1 MPTKSPS
8 SINTEADEINQ
19 GLHFSSPKPQTEPAN
34 MAPFKSLRRHS
45 ISGGEIE
52 SIESIEISAVSE
64 PFESERL
71 TINEP
76 ISPHK
81 PTIDI
86 SDIRTRARQFMNKTR
101 SLSEFS
107 TLRSD
112 YISSSKQKRDL
123 LDRDELRLRF
133 DNWYY
138 EEQSASN
145 NLQPLTNDNSIFQ
158 NIEISHQQKPR
169 DFFYRQVVFSDGL
182 MILVPSSTSISL
194 PTTPTT
200 FPAKPFIQRSR
211 SAPELT

>member
-1 MPTKSPS
+1 MPMKSPS
-8 SINTEADEINQ
+8 PINTEADKINQ

-34 MAPFKSLRRHS
+34 MAPYKSLGRHS
-45 ISGGEIE
+45 ISGGEIK

-71 TINEP
+71 TIKEP

-123 LDRDELRLRF
+123 LDRVELQLRF
-133 DNWYY
+133 
-138 EEQSASN
+138 
-145 NLQPLTNDNSIFQ
+145 
-158 NIEISHQQKPR
+158 
-169 DFFYRQVVFSDGL
+169 DGL

-194 PTTPTT
+194 PTSPTNSPT
-200 FPAKPFIQRSR
+200 KPFIHKSR